1 MQIVFNFNIFIFFK
15 YLHYLQTEAAV
26 NELSLARLGPRDSD
40 RARERDLK
48 ITANSFGD
56 G

>member
-1 MQIVFNFNIFIFFK
+1 MQVVFNFNIFFFLK
-15 YLHYLQTEAAV
+15 YLHYLQIEAAV